1 MGTWLHRKRFIND
14 KRSTAENDHKAEKE
28 NEMKLSAQRKAE
40 LLDSILIEID
50 YNLRVYNGKGISE
63 EVLAMVEEETRDGVY
78 YFEEG
83 NRAEKMKIKC

>member
-1 MGTWLHRKRFIND
+1 M
-14 KRSTAENDHKAEKE
+14 AENDHKAEKE

-40 LLDSILIEID
+40 LLDVILLEVY

-63 EVLAMVEEETRDGVY
+63 EILAMVEEETRDGIY

-83 NRAEKMKIKC
+83 NRPEKMKIKY

>member
-1 MGTWLHRKRFIND
+1 
-14 KRSTAENDHKAEKE
+14 
-28 NEMKLSAQRKAE
+28 MKLSAEKKSE

-63 EVLAMVEEETRDGVY
+63 EVLAMVEEETIDGVY

-83 NRAEKMKIKC
+83 NRAEKMKIKYYK

>member
-1 MGTWLHRKRFIND
+1 MALNKLKISEGNKV
-14 KRSTAENDHKAEKE
+14 
-28 NEMKLSAQRKAE
+28 KLSPERKAE

-50 YNLRVYNGKGISE
+50 YNLRVYQGKGISE

-83 NRAEKMKIKC
+83 NRAEKMKIKY